1 MQISVMDK
9 MDASSKEHEWVLRL
23 IEGDED
29 AFCQLYSCYKSR
41 LLFFARKFL
50 KSSDY
55 AEDVLQDVFTNIWV
69 GRRLI
74 NPDIP
79 FSSYLFTIVKN
90 RVLNQIRDLEKQQ
103 VLREAILQDSADY
116 DEVTQHEI
124 LSEDLRG
131 VLQKAFASMTP
142 RQKEVFQL
150 SREGQLSYKE
160 IAEKLNI
167 SVNTVHEHVTA
178 ALHIIR
184 SYVVKYSGADVK
196 IILLLLC
203 LNA

>member
-1 MQISVMDK
+1 MSGMDR
-9 MDASSKEHEWVLRL
+9 MNASSKEHEWVLRL
-23 IEGDED
+23 IEGDEE
-29 AFCQLYSCYKSR
+29 AFCQLYSRYKSR
-41 LLFFARKFL
+41 LLFFAVKFL

-69 GRRLI
+69 GRRMI

-103 VLREAILQDSADY
+103 ALRNIILKESADY
-116 DEVTQHEI
+116 DEVTKNEI
-124 LSEDLRG
+124 LSDDLRG

-160 IAEKLNI
+160 IAVKLNI
-167 SVNTVHEHVTA
+167 SVNTVHEHVAA

-184 SYVVKYSGADVK
+184 SYVVKYSSADVEV
-196 IILLLLC
+196 ILLLLC